1 MFGPPMEPV
10 DVQALRLQ
18 GSFKLSRVGISNIHK
33 PVMVL
38 RNGRKVQL
46 TPELEVAVDLP
57 ADQRGSHLSRNAQAV
72 GAMVDESVRE
82 PVEGLEGLCKRL
94 AERLL
99 TLHEYASQAQVKA
112 NADYFL
118 EREFAGKTSL
128 ERYKLLALALA
139 QRDRGTRCHIGV
151 EVVGITACPCAME
164 GTRVLAD
171 IPDGEYISHNQR
183 NLARLMVEQSV
194 PPQVD
199 ADHLVDIVEG
209 ALSGPT
215 FDILKRSAE
224 AALVMQA
231 HQRPRFVEDVVRH
244 MLQGLLEHYP
254 DLPDHIGVQASSVAQ
269 ESIHKHD
276 AFAERVATIGELKA

>member
-1 MFGPPMEPV
+1 M
-10 DVQALRLQ
+10 
-18 GSFKLSRVGISNIHK
+18 K
-33 PVMVL
+33 
-38 RNGRKVQL
+38 
-46 TPELEVAVDLP
+46 
-57 ADQRGSHLSRNAQAV
+57 AQ
-72 GAMVDESVRE
+72 
-82 PVEGLEGLCKRL
+82 
-94 AERLL
+94 
-99 TLHEYASQAQVKA
+99 
-112 NADYFL
+112 ADYFL

-128 ERYKLLALALA
+128 ERYQLLALAIA
-139 QRDRGTRCHIGV
+139 HREEGTRCHIGV

-164 GTRVLAD
+164 GTRAMAD
-171 IPDGEYISHNQR
+171 IADGEYISHNQR
-183 NLARLMVEQSV
+183 NLARLMVEQSD

-199 ADHLVDIVEG
+199 ADHLVDIVEN

-244 MLQGLLEHYP
+244 MLQGLLARYP
-254 DLPDHIGVQASSVAQ
+254 ELPDDLSVQASSLAQ